1 MLLMDWCL
9 PFWSRVIAILTNDN
23 GAVEVK
29 SARVIYIYSKAHAYV
44 FIENKKMS
52 SSNLM
57 KRV

>member
-29 SARVIYIYSKAHAYV
+29 SARVIYIYSKAHV